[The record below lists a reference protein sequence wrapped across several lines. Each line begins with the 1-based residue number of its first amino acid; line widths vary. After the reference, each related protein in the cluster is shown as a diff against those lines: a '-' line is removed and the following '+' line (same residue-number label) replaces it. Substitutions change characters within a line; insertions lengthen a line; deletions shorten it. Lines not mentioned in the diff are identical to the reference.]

1 MKKIYICS
9 PLRGD
14 IERNIMRALDH
25 CREAAELGV
34 LPIAPHAYFT
44 RFLDDSVPQERAL
57 GMEFGRELLR
67 MCDEVWAYNLERMS
81 AGMAEEIALARELG
95 IPVLD
100 AEAVYRQA
108 HEDTEKRRRLRNVTI
123 HIPRR
128 RSCLKG
134 GPDREPLD
142 VVLPGSLVMR
152 LAELLQEH
160 PGEDL
165 TAGRYRQ

>member
-57 GMEFGRELLR
+57 GMEFGRALLR
-67 MCDEVWAYNLERMS
+67 MCDEVRTPKS
-81 AGMAEEIALARELG
+81 GAGSE
-95 IPVLD
+95 
-100 AEAVYRQA
+100 
-108 HEDTEKRRRLRNVTI
+108 T
-123 HIPRR
+123 
-128 RSCLKG
+128 
-134 GPDREPLD
+134 
-142 VVLPGSLVMR
+142 
-152 LAELLQEH
+152 
-160 PGEDL
+160 
-165 TAGRYRQ
+165 

>member
-1 MKKIYICS
+1 MKKVFICS

-57 GMEFGRELLR
+57 GMKLGQELLG

-100 AEAVYRQA
+100 AEVVYKRA
-108 HEDTEKRRRLRNVTI
+108 KEGTEKQHRLRNVTI
-123 HIPRR
+123 HIPGR

-142 VVLPGSLVMR
+142 VVLSGSLVMK
-152 LAELLQEH
+152 LAELLKEN

-165 TAGRYRQ
+165 TAGRCRQ